1 MDLICMDDD
10 DTYSNVDIMGSL
22 QGLQSTKLEKLE
34 ELYYAHARAKGFSVW
49 KLTRFHMNIFCL

>member
-1 MDLICMDDD
+1 MDDD